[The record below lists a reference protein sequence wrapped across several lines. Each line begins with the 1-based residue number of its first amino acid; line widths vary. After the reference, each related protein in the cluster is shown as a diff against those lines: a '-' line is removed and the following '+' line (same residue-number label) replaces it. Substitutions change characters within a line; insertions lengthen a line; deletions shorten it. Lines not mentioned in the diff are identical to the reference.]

1 MRFFKVCVMITA
13 VELYIFLRI
22 SVTLSE
28 FHSYSGIKY
37 SELQSFFF
45 VVFFFFLSL
54 SFSLTAGSCAIT
66 FKPFVN
72 VIHVINKALCT
83 SVKRI
88 LKKKKVDVGFTA

>member
-1 MRFFKVCVMITA
+1 MITA

-45 VVFFFFLSL
+45 VVFFFLSVSLFLSYGRFL
-54 SFSLTAGSCAIT
+54 RDYFQTICECYTCNKQSFVHKCE
-66 FKPFVN
+66 KN
-72 VIHVINKALCT
+72 
-83 SVKRI
+83 
-88 LKKKKVDVGFTA
+88 LKKKKK